1 MWSGLFRNIVLIFL
15 IHHSISEGNDLL
27 HLFRPKPDLP
37 RELNDFLTDVQEHQR
52 DFAFIR
58 NAARNQ
64 HKYEKSFEESHDL
77 LGEDIGNQLT
87 INPDYNRKVEL
98 DQVRPPYAGVDNS
111 IYAGFEAP
119 QKFKYLYPE
128 KRYSKFVRS
137 PIRLRRE
144 LEDSFLTGPVQAD
157 SNGDYGSVQR
167 PEPKLPANQLRADQN
182 RYHTGFLVGVEDRSD
197 QKDHPDAQRK
207 REVEISIKSDGKLIK
222 RIEETEDAPKTILLN
237 IKASNPSNLN
247 QAEASLQPTS
257 SSEAAP
263 TQEKLGT
270 NSDSIPSPNQNKDI
284 GVPINAIP
292 AVNGLN
298 AHSKAIASASLL
310 SKEDANR
317 ISNSPVVSEP
327 EKEPL
332 NLPEV
337 EKAEDFKTKF
347 EPYGRADGWSA
358 DNLHMAKSIDLA
370 QGNINGNFEAPKDK
384 PSLDFGLND
393 EKKQEFDKVQGL
405 LVDASSNPKPK
416 EKRKRRFEDVWGPP
430 QMYEVH
436 ERSTKDILVVPIGT
450 TECPKARQEEEAEE
464 IGDAIA
470 KQIIKEEEEE
480 NNVGVTPAEEE
491 DFEIVRHPK
500 ATTECVDC
508 RETPPEE
515 EVIIHENHH
524 RGRRRSGRKRSRKHH
539 NHHRPDA
546 NHKKKKAH
554 HHQKKQRTER
564 ESLGDYYD
572 VNLRYG
578 GPEDAFDYLPS
589 YKRRSLKSWA
599 YEFDPHL
606 IPDVGNKE
614 EEAAQRS
621 NNVRT
626 QGVKKNASNRK
637 KCKSDGDYSDEED
650 SMTVSPPKR
659 LPIKKTQNRL
669 AFDSATTTED
679 NDDDYDYS
687 DLTDIEDED
696 EDIAYEEVRGDN
708 LEMED
713 AVENSSRNEHENDK
727 LRENLQREL
736 KPLLAQLEAST
747 AGTEQSVS
755 SGDVGDMLLEAHR
768 VLANA
773 HGHGASRKKS
783 DKRQRKPNHI
793 GEESATARKRRKRR
807 HSKHLHK
814 HPTGKE
820 VDEKRLNSAVAK
832 RSPAAAPLQ
841 EKPLTP
847 EQKQEIFLRY
857 NPEFQRWP
865 RFIQNDNQYQALM
878 RKRALDNQRRHF
890 RTVRN
895 GNNFPISNEYFLDSR
910 PEFVKRQEP
919 STAEAE
925 AAAASEISTE
935 ADASSETASAAEAAD
950 ATAPS
955 AAAEELSTAAA
966 DAAAA
971 ASATSAAMESESTST
986 ANQLQMAVQATATLP
1001 ESARNILQT
1010 ANSDIFENTTVPGIG
1025 AFGETNFSPAQTV
1038 QPSTEFQFTT
1048 KVEDLTTNTQC
1059 ENVTQKRVESCDEES
1074 AKHSPSP
1081 ITSVLPLLPD
1091 AASEMAPNMTKDQFL
1106 DLDEILV
1113 GVLPRTIVA
1122 ESLANAH
1129 GSVRMGLR
1137 AGRFNM
1143 NMLLSGFNN
1152 SAETSLILSEMTNLL
1167 KKLKYRSTCQILPAN
1182 LKTYVKILT
1191 KNEMDDPMMKLKE
1204 MNEIDF
1210 DEHQSNYVFHT
1221 GQNDNIQEKAGVL
1234 KELLNKYDNLP
1245 ADCKERAE
1253 PVKEYIETH
1262 LAMIERMGEKGE
1274 TNGAPATGAPT
1285 SPPLEPNSSSVK
1297 PKSKKEIGASLSE
1310 DAAEVLD
1317 GQLIEEG
1324 MDNQKANAN
1333 EMIDGLQSEKS
1344 KRQAFDLREISTST
1358 SPQFGNLAHAVR
1370 NIRNRREVMK
1380 RIGQIYG
1387 QRGSRAPP
1395 RSEERGFEAP
1405 RLIDF

>member
-626 QGVKKNASNRK
+626 QGVKKNAK
-637 KCKSDGDYSDEED
+637 
-650 SMTVSPPKR
+650 
-659 LPIKKTQNRL
+659 
-669 AFDSATTTED
+669 
-679 NDDDYDYS
+679 
-687 DLTDIEDED
+687 D